1 MWIPFI
7 AELRTP
13 QIYFIIFF
21 LLAFVNGMKEEFL
34 SVYFAVQSL

>member
-13 QIYFIIFF
+13 QIYFIIIF
-21 LLAFVNGMKEEFL
+21 LFVFVNGMKEEFL
-34 SVYFAVQSL
+34 SVCFAI